1 MKNILILA
9 FLGLNIIWLS
19 GCQDG
24 NDTIDTT
31 ALREEMNNRKIK
43 KISEVD
49 ILEASLNKGKKVIDS
64 LNLEKSKNLKPATI
78 DSLNQQYRMG
88 AIQPAVDIL
97 QQINKAEIKKII
109 PSDLSTQT
117 LRQPEKDIFE
127 AYNYNISQGI
137 KVEDNVQ
144 ILDKYVFYSSP
155 ILDSGE
161 LKGMWSI
168 YFDKGEIVKGIQ

>member
-1 MKNILILA
+1 M
-9 FLGLNIIWLS
+9 WLF

-24 NDTIDTT
+24 GDAIDTR
-31 ALREEMNNRKIK
+31 ALREEIDNRKIK

-64 LNLEKSKNLKPATI
+64 LNIEKSKIQNSTST

-88 AIQPAVDIL
+88 AIQPAVDVL

-109 PSDLSTQT
+109 PSDLSTQS
-117 LRQPEKDIFE
+117 LRKPEKDIFE
-127 AYNYNISQGI
+127 AYSYNISQGI
-137 KVEDNVQ
+137 KVADNVQ
-144 ILDKYVFYSSP
+144 LLDKYVFYSSP

-168 YFDKGEIVKGIQ
+168 YFDKGEIVKGIH